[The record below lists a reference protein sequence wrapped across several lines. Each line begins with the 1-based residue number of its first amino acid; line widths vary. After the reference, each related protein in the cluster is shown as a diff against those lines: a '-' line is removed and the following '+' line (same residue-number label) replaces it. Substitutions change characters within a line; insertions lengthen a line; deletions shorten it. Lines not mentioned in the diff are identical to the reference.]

1 MIETVDQTPA
11 RTVPTINDVA
21 RAAGVSRTTVSR
33 VLNGGVNVAKPKLEA
48 VQTAIEQLGYQPNLA
63 ARGLVT
69 RRLDCVAVIVPE
81 ANERV
86 FSDPFFAQ
94 AHLGALSAFA
104 ETPVQVVLVIPH
116 PDDEG
121 SRMIRYLHSGHV
133 DGAIVMSHHGHQ
145 LAESL
150 VASSPP
156 VVFVGHPG
164 VDGCP
169 YVDLDNLGGG
179 QAATRHLIE
188 GGATRLATVTGPL
201 DMGSGVHRLRGFE
214 QACAE
219 AGLTPL
225 GVEEGD
231 YSTPGGV
238 AATQRL
244 LAACPDLDGLFVAN
258 DLMAAGAIR
267 VLARSGRRV
276 PDDVRVVGFDDSII
290 ATQTN
295 PTLTTITNGATE
307 LARLAGTMLLQ
318 LLDGERPESPVI
330 LPSELVR
337 RGSA

>member
-1 MIETVDQTPA
+1 MNETTDQTPGRA
-11 RTVPTINDVA
+11 VPTINDVA

-33 VLNGGVNVAKPKLEA
+33 VINGGRSVAETKLVA
-48 VQTAIEQLGYQPNLA
+48 VRGAIERLGYRPNLA

-104 ETPVQVVLVIPH
+104 DTPVQVVLVIPH
-116 PDDEG
+116 PNDEG
-121 SRMIRYLHSGHV
+121 SRMVRYLHSGHV
-133 DGAIVMSHHGHQ
+133 DGAIVMSHHGHG

-150 VASSPP
+150 LASSPP
-156 VVFVGHPG
+156 VVFVGPPG

-169 YVDLDNLGGG
+169 YVDLDNIGGG
-179 QAATRHLIE
+179 RMATRHLIE
-188 GGATRLATVTGPL
+188 RGATRLATVTGPL

-219 AGLTPL
+219 AGLQPL
-225 GVEEGD
+225 GIEEGD

-244 LAACPDLDGLFVAN
+244 LETCPDIDGIFVAN

-267 VLARSGRRV
+267 VLAHSGRRV
-276 PDDVRVVGFDDSII
+276 PGDVRVVGFDDSII
-290 ATQTN
+290 ATQTY
-295 PTLTTITNGATE
+295 PTLTTMTNGAAE
-307 LARLAGTMLLQ
+307 LARRAGQMLLR
-318 LLDGERPESPVI
+318 LLDGERPDFPVI
-330 LPSELVR
+330 LPSSLIQR
-337 RGSA
+337 DSA